1 MVVFEILA
9 EVVKINI
16 VVMKI
21 FYSLVRGVRLKVRGG
36 FVLSSLRFDVLG
48 TENIFVN
55 IIDYIIW
62 YGEGINNY
70 MYFMIYYI
78 DVYIVFIDDEDI

>member
-1 MVVFEILA
+1 MVVFEILV

-36 FVLSSLRFDVLG
+36 FVFSILRFDILG
-48 TENIFVN
+48 TEI
-55 IIDYIIW
+55 YIC
-62 YGEGINNY
+62 ENFRLFN
-70 MYFMIYYI
+70 MI
-78 DVYIVFIDDEDI
+78 

>member
-48 TENIFVN
+48 TKNIFVN
-55 IIDYIIW
+55 I
-62 YGEGINNY
+62 
-70 MYFMIYYI
+70 
-78 DVYIVFIDDEDI
+78 

>member
-21 FYSLVRGVRLKVRGG
+21 FYSLVWGVRLKVRGG
-36 FVLSSLRFDVLG
+36 FVFSSLRFDVLG

-55 IIDYIIW
+55 ILDYIIW

-70 MYFMIYYI
+70 MYVMIYYI